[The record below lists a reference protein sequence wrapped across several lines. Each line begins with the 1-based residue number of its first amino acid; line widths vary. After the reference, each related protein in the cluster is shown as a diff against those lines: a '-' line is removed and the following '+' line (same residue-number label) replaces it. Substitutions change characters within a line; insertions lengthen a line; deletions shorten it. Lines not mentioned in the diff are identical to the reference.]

1 MGEAGGRSSPFP
13 LCLRTFWSLNFGV
26 GWRRDSVRG
35 GAKGLA
41 RPSLPLKPF
50 CRPPPHPPSAPLS
63 PLGCA
68 SSRHF
73 VPEGEKPNAG
83 GVCGG
88 RWCPPTRLRAEARED
103 EPCGEGDGEAHGGS
117 LLAGSAG
124 ALLTLPQGPVRDP
137 WGAKIG
143 WGSWGSVASCCLGRS
158 CFYAPPPRLL

>member
-1 MGEAGGRSSPFP
+1 MWDGEGTPGEA
-13 LCLRTFWSLNFGV
+13 
-26 GWRRDSVRG
+26 

-41 RPSLPLKPF
+41 RPSLPLRPF

-73 VPEGEKPNAG
+73 VPEGEKPNVG
-83 GVCGG
+83 GGEMM
-88 RWCPPTRLRAEARED
+88 PPTRLGAEARED
-103 EPCGEGDGEAHGGS
+103 KPGVEGEGEAHGGS

-143 WGSWGSVASCCLGRS
+143 WGSWGSVASCSLGRS
-158 CFYAPPPRLL
+158 CFLAPPPAIIMT